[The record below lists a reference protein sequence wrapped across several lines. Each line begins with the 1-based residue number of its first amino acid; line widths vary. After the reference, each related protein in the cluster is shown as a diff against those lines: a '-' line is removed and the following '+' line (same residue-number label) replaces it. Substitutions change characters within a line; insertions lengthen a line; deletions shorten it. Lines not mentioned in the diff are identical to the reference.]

1 VSPTPGDPDWAGEA
15 ERLRAGLLRLKG
27 ALHDRVTGLFSWHLY
42 MDQLISHADHG
53 RLGVLALEFPTLPS
67 IEASRGFE
75 LSDRILR
82 EAAEALL
89 ACRGGDL
96 PEGALVALDGAHG
109 DSFLVF
115 VPEPADAPAH
125 GARLADLAARL
136 GAALERRMAAL
147 NGDRPPRLECAVG
160 QALVSPAP
168 AARFERRLHQ
178 AIREA
183 RGLGRRG
190 AERRHDVHGAEA
202 RAILEAGALTTHFQ
216 PIVDMEHGTI
226 MGYEALTRGPAKS
239 PLEGPDALFTTC
251 QEARLQ
257 SELDRLCRCTAVRNA
272 RGIDRSQ
279 KLFLNSLPES
289 LGAPGF
295 ADGGFREALSEAALE
310 PRHLVLEIT
319 ERTSIDDFEAFGRG
333 LEPLRRQGFLLA
345 IDDVGT
351 GYSSL
356 QTLTEVQPE
365 FIKVDLSLVKNIHR
379 SLIKQELVH
388 SLLQVGARI
397 GAQVIAEGI
406 EVEEEARALRRC
418 GVRYG
423 QGYLFARPGPGF
435 PGLAPRP
442 E

>member
-1 VSPTPGDPDWAGEA
+1 MKAGLANEDWAGEA

-42 MDQLISHADHG
+42 VDQLASHADHG
-53 RLGVLALEFPTLPS
+53 RLGVLALEFPTLAAV
-67 IEASRGFE
+67 EAARGFE
-75 LSDRILR
+75 LSDRFLR
-82 EAAEALL
+82 EAAQALL
-89 ACRGGDL
+89 ACRGREL
-96 PEGALVALDGAHG
+96 PDAALLALDGAHG

-115 VPEPADAPAH
+115 VPQPSDADAPEE
-125 GARLADLAARL
+125 RLADLAARL
-136 GAALERRMAAL
+136 GAALDGQLAGGG
-147 NGDRPPRLECAVG
+147 GDRPRLECAVG
-160 QALVSPAP
+160 EAMVSPAP

-183 RGLGRRG
+183 RGVGRRG
-190 AERRHDVHGAEA
+190 AARREDARGAEA
-202 RAILEAGALTTHFQ
+202 RAILEAGTLTTHYQ

-251 QEARLQ
+251 QEARLH
-257 SELDRLCRCTAVRNA
+257 SELDRLCRRNAVRNA
-272 RGIDRSQ
+272 RGIDRDK

-295 ADGGFREALSEAALE
+295 ADDAFRAALSEAALE

-333 LEPLRRQGFLLA
+333 LEPLRRQGFLVA

-406 EVEEEARALRRC
+406 ECEEETRTLRRC

-423 QGYLFARPGPGF
+423 QGYWFARPGPGF
-435 PGLAPRP
+435 PGLEPRP
-442 E
+442 A

>member
-1 VSPTPGDPDWAGEA
+1 MSAPTDGAPTDWVGEA

-27 ALHDRVTGLFSWHLY
+27 ALHDRVTGLFSYHLF
-42 MDQLISHADHG
+42 MDQLASHADHG
-53 RLGVLALEFPTLPS
+53 LLGVLALEFPTLPAV
-67 IEASRGFE
+67 EAARGFE
-75 LSDRILR
+75 VGDRVLAD
-82 EAAEALL
+82 AARALVGIRGDALPEDALL
-89 ACRGGDL
+89 
-96 PEGALVALDGAHG
+96 ALDGAHG

-115 VPEPADAPAH
+115 VREA
-125 GARLADLAARL
+125 GEIEGFAARL
-136 GAALERRMAAL
+136 TDLATRLGAGMEARMAAS
-147 NGDRPPRLECAVG
+147 NGDRPRLECTVG

-183 RGLGRRG
+183 RGASRRG
-190 AERRHDVHGAEA
+190 AERRHDARGAEA
-202 RAILEAGALTTHFQ
+202 LAIIRAGTITTHYQ
-216 PIVDMEHGTI
+216 PIVDMDHGTI
-226 MGYEALTRGPAKS
+226 MGYEALTRGPKDS
-239 PLEGPDALFTTC
+239 PLAGPDALFTTC

-257 SELDRLCRCTAVRNA
+257 SELDRICRCNAVRNA
-272 RGIDRSQ
+272 RGIDRGK

-295 ADGGFREALSEAALE
+295 TDGGFREALSEAELE

-333 LEPLRRQGFLLA
+333 LEPLRRQGFLVA

-379 SLIKQELVH
+379 SLIKQELVS
-388 SLLQVGARI
+388 SLLQVGSRI

-406 EVEEEARALRRC
+406 ESEEEVRTLRRC

-423 QGYLFARPGPGF
+423 QGYWFARPGPGF
-435 PGLAPRP
+435 PALQRQG
-442 E
+442 